1 MFRANGVFSAYRK
14 SMFNLT
20 GTRSEGT
27 GRPGWTAKAGTG
39 RRLSSVMKNKV
50 VNIRVE
56 KRRAGVLL
64 PVDA

>member
-1 MFRANGVFSAYRK
+1 
-14 SMFNLT
+14 MFNLT